1 MTVVGL
7 VADDND
13 RRLLANLSFDNGW
26 IMHFV
31 DSSAEAQAAS
41 ARLRVPVILYDRD
54 LPSAD
59 WRDIVSLLASSSL
72 PTCVILISRVADDH
86 LWEEVI
92 RRGGY
97 EVLSKPLR
105 PEEVVRMIKLAWS
118 FWNSMMKMPAYAGKR
133 SASNSRELSKMDVP
147 YRMERLASTC
157 GCDGLPCEQQGGA
170 IKHVVRE
177 K

>member
-1 MTVVGL
+1 MWEPLRLLFSNVSASARRGESHATKLSPGADVGAQAAQVTVVGL
-7 VADDND
+7 VADHND

-31 DSSAEAQAAS
+31 DSSTEAQAAS

-59 WRDIVSLLASSSL
+59 WRDIVSLLASSSR

-133 SASNSRELSKMDVP
+133 NASNSP
-147 YRMERLASTC
+147 
-157 GCDGLPCEQQGGA
+157 
-170 IKHVVRE
+170 
-177 K
+177 

>member
-1 MTVVGL
+1 MWEPLRLLFSNVSASARRGESHATKLSPGADVGAQAAQVTVVGL
-7 VADDND
+7 VADHND

-59 WRDIVSLLASSSL
+59 WRDIVSLLASSSR

-133 SASNSRELSKMDVP
+133 SASNSP
-147 YRMERLASTC
+147 
-157 GCDGLPCEQQGGA
+157 
-170 IKHVVRE
+170 
-177 K
+177 

>member
-1 MTVVGL
+1 MWEPLRLFFSNVSTLARRGESHATKLSPGADVGAQAAQVTVVCL
-7 VADDND
+7 VADHND

-41 ARLRVPVILYDRD
+41 AKLGVPVILYDRD
-54 LPSAD
+54 LPSGD
-59 WRDIVSLLASSSL
+59 WRDIVSLLASSSC

-133 SASNSRELSKMDVP
+133 SASNSP
-147 YRMERLASTC
+147 
-157 GCDGLPCEQQGGA
+157 
-170 IKHVVRE
+170 
-177 K
+177 